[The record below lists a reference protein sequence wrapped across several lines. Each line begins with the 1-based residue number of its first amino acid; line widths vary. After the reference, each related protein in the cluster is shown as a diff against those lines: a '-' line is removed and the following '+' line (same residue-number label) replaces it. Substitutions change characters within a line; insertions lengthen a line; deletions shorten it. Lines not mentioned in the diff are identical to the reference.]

1 MDVEN
6 SRPNKKTKGGDKMYI
21 GIDLHKETC
30 YATTLDK
37 EGGIIDRIRA
47 EANSHSCEGRQ
58 RCDNTNDDSGH

>member
-1 MDVEN
+1 
-6 SRPNKKTKGGDKMYI
+6 MYI

-47 EANSHSCEGRQ
+47 EANSHNCERKQ